1 MKPGARLILALAG
14 AVVLLPGV
22 VTVMAQMPE
31 FGRRPLPY
39 GGAINHAAPTERH
52 VTNMVTAVNF
62 DYRDIDTLGEE
73 YMLLAAV
80 TGVLVLLRGRR
91 GENVSDAPAQA
102 QGRAIPPRSP
112 AVIGLLPPL
121 PVAQPLAMAALLLRV
136 GKFLP
141 CGDLVIGIGFVIG
154 QADAAVAALIAL
166 LFAATFVFAW
176 AYFEDIRAF
185 FHVLMLLFLAAMEGF
200 CFTHDLFNPFVWFE
214 VMSVTA
220 FALTAYRRE
229 ASSLEGALNSTVMN
243 SIASFLML
251 GGIGLLYLRAG
262 ALDFAALSQS
272 VAAAPHDPVAAGA
285 FCILATAPPVV
296 PRTAAPHPFLP
307 WLTIGLSILIAGH
320 DLARARL
327 PKRWLAVS
335 DRLVAPRPAGRRRT
349 PYDGAAQRR

>member
-1 MKPGARLILALAG
+1 
-14 AVVLLPGV
+14 
-22 VTVMAQMPE
+22 
-31 FGRRPLPY
+31 
-39 GGAINHAAPTERH
+39 
-52 VTNMVTAVNF
+52 
-62 DYRDIDTLGEE
+62 
-73 YMLLAAV
+73 
-80 TGVLVLLRGRR
+80 
-91 GENVSDAPAQA
+91 
-102 QGRAIPPRSP
+102 
-112 AVIGLLPPL
+112 
-121 PVAQPLAMAALLLRV
+121 
-136 GKFLP
+136 
-141 CGDLVIGIGFVIG
+141 
-154 QADAAVAALIAL
+154 VAALIAL

-200 CFTHDLFNPFVWFE
+200 CFTHDLFNLFVSFE

-229 ASSLEGALNSTVMN
+229 ASSLEGALNSTVTN

-251 GGIGLLYLRAG
+251 GGIGLLYRRAG

-335 DRLVAPRPAGRRRT
+335 DRRVGAAPRMMARRNVVDTAELLHLRYILRGT
-349 PYDGAAQRR
+349 KPLNGAARRDTEVGQA